1 MNYKYEMRIGKLL
14 FGIFFWGF
22 LIGSWLFV
30 ISPTLENLGIN
41 SSEVLI
47 KLVNLEF

>member
-1 MNYKYEMRIGKLL
+1 MNYKLEMKIGRIL
-14 FGIFFWGF
+14 FNILFWGF
-22 LIGSWLFV
+22 LVGSWLFV